1 MNVPKWLP
9 LLLGFVSAVG
19 PLATDMYLPG
29 LPAIE
34 TEFAAAA
41 GASQITLAAWL
52 LGLGI
57 GQVMQGTLSD
67 RFGRRWPLLLGMGL
81 FTVSSV
87 GCALASGMAG
97 LAVWRVLGAI
107 GGSAG
112 MVIPRA
118 IVRDHVT
125 GNRAARLMS
134 QQMLVMGAA
143 PILAPSLGGLL
154 INVTGWRGIF
164 WFQAGFGVAAIMLA
178 AWALPD
184 SLAPQDRMRVDLIG
198 LLRRWRAILIEPV
211 FAAHA
216 LVAGSVALA
225 VFAYLGGVPGIYQ
238 HRFGLTP
245 VGSGQ
250 MFGANAV
257 AFIAATQINGLL
269 AVRVG
274 SARLLGWGVGL
285 FAVSSAAVA
294 VFCFG
299 GISGFWGLTIP
310 LTAML
315 AATGWMSPNAAV
327 GALARHAVQ
336 AGSASALLGTVQYGL
351 GAIGGATVAMLAGAG
366 TVPMGAVMLAA
377 SVLAVVAARL
387 RPRG

>member
-9 LLLGFVSAVG
+9 LLLGFLSAVG

-34 TEFAAAA
+34 AEFGTAA

-52 LGLGI
+52 LGLGV

-87 GCALASGMAG
+87 ACALASGMAT
-97 LAVWRVLGAI
+97 LAVWRVVGAI

-118 IVRDHVT
+118 VVRDHVS
-125 GNRAARLMS
+125 GNRAARMMS

-154 INVTGWRGIF
+154 IDVTGWRGIF
-164 WFQAGFGVAAIMLA
+164 WFQAGFGVVAIMLTA
-178 AWALPD
+178 LALPE
-184 SLAPQDRMRVDLIG
+184 SLAPEQRMRVDLAG
-198 LLRRWRAILIEPV
+198 LLRRWGNILVEPV

-216 LVAGSVALA
+216 LIAGAVALA

-238 HRFGLTP
+238 HRFGMPP
-245 VGSGQ
+245 VQSGE
-250 MFGANAV
+250 MFGSNAL
-257 AFIAATQINGLL
+257 AFIIATQINGLL

-274 SARLLGWGVGL
+274 SPRLLSYGAIG
-285 FAVSSAAVA
+285 FALAGFVVA
-294 VFCFG
+294 LFCFG
-299 GISGFWGLTIP
+299 FIDGFWALTVP
-310 LTAML
+310 LTTML
-315 AATGWMSPNAAV
+315 AATGFMAPNTAV
-327 GALARHAVQ
+327 GALTCHATQ

-351 GAIGGATVAMLAGAG
+351 GAIGGALVAMLAGAG
-366 TVPMGAVMLAA
+366 TVPMGAVILAA
-377 SVLAVVAARL
+377 SVLAILAAWM